1 MSNERISMRKI
12 KEVLR
17 HLLTLGLSRGQT
29 ARALGIGRTTVGEY
43 ENRFKSSSLS
53 WPLPETLDDAQLEK
67 KLFPKTAPSGSR
79 QAPPL
84 EYLAK
89 ETKRPNVTLAL
100 LWEEYK
106 KAHPDGYQY
115 SQFAK
120 LYRDYQ
126 KTLSYSMRQDHKAGE
141 KGFVDFGEGLS
152 ILDSDTKE
160 RIPTSLFVYV
170 WGASSCLFATATRNE
185 DSKSW
190 IEAHVACFDY
200 FECVPKALV
209 PDNLKAGVLKVCR
222 YEPDLN
228 PVYADLA
235 AHYGLCVL
243 PARPR
248 RPKDKAKVENGV
260 LLAKRWILARLRD
273 RIFYSLEELNAA
285 IRILVEEFNDRLLKK
300 LKVSRRSLFLELD
313 KPNALPLPEHPFEF
327 AQWKNVR
334 VGVNYHIEFE
344 QHFYSVPYTLIHKE
358 LEVRATLSIVEIYK
372 DGQRVLTHP
381 RNYREHGYTT
391 KKEHMPPSHQKYLEW
406 TPDRILHWAEKYG
419 PSVKELVQKIM
430 ASRAF
435 PEQAYRSCLGVIRLA
450 NHYSPDRLEGACKR
464 ALLYHMLNYRGVKNI
479 LEKGLDKKE
488 ESFGARV
495 LIRHENLRGPEYY
508 NQGPS

>member
-1 MSNERISMRKI
+1 MANERITVRKI

-17 HLLTLGLSRGQT
+17 HRFTLTLSRAQT

-43 ENRFKSSSLS
+43 EGRFKSSGLS
-53 WPLPETLDDAQLEK
+53 WPLPEDMNDAMLEE
-67 KLFPKTAPSGSR
+67 KLFPRSVSAGTR
-79 QAPPL
+79 QAPSF

-89 ETKRPNVTLAL
+89 EMKRPNVTLAL

-106 KAHPDGYQY
+106 RVTPDGYQY

-141 KGFVDFGEGLS
+141 KGFVDFGEGFT
-152 ILDSDTKE
+152 ILDRATNQA
-160 RIPTSLFVYV
+160 IPTNLFVHT
-170 WGASSCLFATATRNE
+170 WGASSCLFAMATKSQ

-190 IEAHVACFDY
+190 IEAHVACFEY
-200 FECVPKALV
+200 FECVPKTLV
-209 PDNLKAGVLKVCR
+209 PDNLKAAVIKACR

-228 PVYADLA
+228 PIYADLA
-235 AHYGLCVL
+235 AHYGFCVL

-273 RIFYSLEELNAA
+273 RVFYSLEELNGA
-285 IRILVEEFNDRLLKK
+285 IRILVDEFNDRPLKK
-300 LKVSRRSLFLELD
+300 LGISRKALFLELD
-313 KPNALPLPEHPFEF
+313 KPNALKLPEHPFEF

-344 QHFYSVPYTLIHKE
+344 RHFYSVPYTLIHKE
-358 LEVRATLSIVEIYK
+358 LEVRATLSVIQIYK
-372 DGQRVLTHP
+372 DGQRILTHE

-406 TPDRILHWAEKYG
+406 TPDRILSWAQKYG
-419 PSVKELVQKIM
+419 PSVKKLVEEIM

-435 PEQAYRSCLGVIRLA
+435 PEQAYRSCLGIIRLA
-450 NHYSPDRLEGACKR
+450 NHYSPDRLESAAKR

-488 ESFGARV
+488 VVLGARV

-508 NQGPS
+508 NQ

>member
-1 MSNERISMRKI
+1 MSNERISVRKI

-17 HLLTLGLSRGQT
+17 HRFTLGLSSVQT
-29 ARALGIGRTTVGEY
+29 ARVMGIGRTTVREY
-43 ENRFKSSSLS
+43 EARFKSSGLS
-53 WPLPETLDDAQLEK
+53 WPLPENMDDAVLEGR
-67 KLFPKTAPSGSR
+67 LFPNPARAGSR
-79 QAPPL
+79 QAPSF

-89 ETKRPNVTLAL
+89 EMKRPNVTLAL

-106 KAHPDGYQY
+106 KAHPAGYQY
-115 SQFAK
+115 SQFAR

-152 ILDSDTKE
+152 MLDRATNE
-160 RIPTSLFVYV
+160 RISTSLFVHV
-170 WGASSCLFATATRNE
+170 WGASSCLFATATRSQ
-185 DSKSW
+185 DSQSW

-200 FECVPKALV
+200 FGCAPKTLV
-209 PDNLKAGVLKVCR
+209 PDNTKAAVIKVCR

-228 PVYADLA
+228 PIYADLA

-273 RIFYSLEELNAA
+273 RIFYSLDELNDA
-285 IRILVEEFNDRLLKK
+285 IRILVDAFNDRPLKK
-300 LKVSRRSLFLELD
+300 LGISRKTLFLELD

-344 QHFYSVPYTLIHKE
+344 KHFYSVPYTLIHKE
-358 LEVRATLSIVEIYK
+358 LEVRATLSVVEIYK
-372 DGQRVLTHP
+372 DGQRVLTHQ

-406 TPDRILHWAEKYG
+406 TPDRILQWSQKYG
-419 PSVKELVQKIM
+419 PSVKELVEKIM

-435 PEQAYRSCLGVIRLA
+435 PEQAYRACLGIIRLA
-450 NHYSPDRLEGACKR
+450 NHYSPERLDRACGR
-464 ALLYHMLNYRGVKNI
+464 ALSYHMLNYRGVKNI

-488 ESFGARV
+488 NSPGARV

-508 NQGPS
+508 NQT